1 MLLVNH
7 RRSLKTVVAITLAA
21 TLAAAC
27 KAESTGQASAA
38 QATPPQ
44 GVSQG
49 VAQGTTQN
57 APHGAPE
64 QGAPPGAARDSAGGA
79 RGGSRGN
86 GGGSGGRAASAITLA
101 STDVAVVKRETIEAG
116 IPITG
121 DLHPIETISVRA
133 RIEGDLMGVFVRE
146 GERVSAGQLLTRFE
160 SSEQE
165 TSQSSAEADV
175 SSAKSDLATAQW
187 NLDQS
192 RDLFKAGAIAERDL
206 KVAEQTV
213 ESAKARLAA
222 ANSKLTSTSNVIR
235 DTRVLAPT
243 AGVIDKRLVQNGERV
258 TRGQQLFSLVRNDA
272 LELAAA
278 VPAKQATA
286 VRPGQ
291 VVHFVADARNF
302 DGTVARV
309 SPTIDPT
316 TRAVT
321 VYVTIPNRDGAL
333 KGGTFASGRVVQRTI
348 SGAIVVPSSA
358 LRQAQEN
365 GQTFVYRIANRA
377 VDAAQIQLGVIDERV
392 GKAEVLSGLN
402 EGDRVIVG
410 NVGIL
415 GRGMQVTVLG
425 SEDQGGSRPN
435 GRRGGRAGGRGAGGR
450 GQPNSTP

>member
-1 MLLVNH
+1 VLHVNH
-7 RRSLKTVVAITLAA
+7 KRSHTTFVASALAA
-21 TLAAAC
+21 LTIAAGC
-27 KAESTGQASAA
+27 KGDSAGQASAA
-38 QATPPQ
+38 PT
-44 GVSQG
+44 S
-49 VAQGTTQN
+49 
-57 APHGAPE
+57 GAP
-64 QGAPPGAARDSAGGA
+64 GASQAGATRDTAGGA
-79 RGGSRGN
+79 KGGGSRG
-86 GGGSGGRAASAITLA
+86 GGGGGGGRPASSITLA
-101 STDVAVVKRETIEAG
+101 SSDVAVVKRETIEAG

-121 DLHPIETISVRA
+121 DLHPIETIGVRA
-133 RIEGDLMGVFVRE
+133 RIEGDIVGVFVRE
-146 GERVSAGQLLTRFE
+146 GERVSAGQLLARFE

-165 TSQSSAEADV
+165 TTQASADADV

-222 ANSKLTSTSNVIR
+222 ANSRLKSTSNVTR
-235 DTRVLAPT
+235 DTRVLAPAT
-243 AGVIDKRLVQNGERV
+243 GVIEKRLVQNGERV

-291 VVHFVADARNF
+291 VVHFVADARPF

-316 TRAVT
+316 TRAIT

-333 KGGTFASGRVVQRTI
+333 KGGTFAAGRVVQRTI
-348 SGAIVVPSSA
+348 GDAIVVPTPA
-358 LRQAQEN
+358 LRQSQEN
-365 GQTFVYRIANRA
+365 GQTFVYRVANRA
-377 VDAAQIQLGVIDERV
+377 VDAAQIQLGVIDERG
-392 GKAEVLSGLN
+392 GKAEVLSGLS

-425 SEDQGGSRPN
+425 TDDQGGPG
-435 GRRGGRAGGRGAGGR
+435 GRRGGRAGSGRGGSGR
-450 GQPNSTP
+450 GKQNPTP

>member
-1 MLLVNH
+1 MLLV
-7 RRSLKTVVAITLAA
+7 A

-27 KAESTGQASAA
+27 KGDSAGQANAA
-38 QATPPQ
+38 PADPQKGAGQQA
-44 GVSQG
+44 S
-49 VAQGTTQN
+49 
-57 APHGAPE
+57 GAP
-64 QGAPPGAARDSAGGA
+64 RDSAGGA
-79 RGGSRGN
+79 RGGSRG
-86 GGGSGGRAASAITLA
+86 GGRAASAITLA
-101 STDVAVVKRETIEAG
+101 ASDVAVVKRETIEAG

-121 DLHPIETISVRA
+121 DLRPIETISVRA
-133 RIEGDLMGVFVRE
+133 RIEGDLVGVFVRE
-146 GERVSAGQLLTRFE
+146 GERVAAGQLLARFE

-175 SSAKSDLATAQW
+175 SSASSDLATAQW

-222 ANSKLTSTSNVIR
+222 ANARLKSTSNVSR
-235 DTRVLAPT
+235 DTRVVAPA
-243 AGVIDKRLVQNGERV
+243 AGIIDKRLVQNGERV

-286 VRPGQ
+286 VAPGQ
-291 VVHFVADARNF
+291 VVHFVADARSF
-302 DGTVARV
+302 DGRVARV
-309 SPTIDPT
+309 SPTVDPT

-348 SGAIVVPSSA
+348 GGAIVVPTPA
-358 LRQAQEN
+358 LRQSQEN
-365 GQTFVYRIANRA
+365 GQAFVYRIANRA
-377 VDAAQIQLGVIDERV
+377 VDAAQIQLGVIDERA

-425 SEDQGGSRPN
+425 TEDQGGSN
-435 GRRGGRAGGRGAGGR
+435 GGSRRGGRGGGAGGR
-450 GQPNSTP
+450 GRGQQTPTR

>member
-1 MLLVNH
+1 MNH
-7 RRSLKTVVAITLAA
+7 RRSLNRLGAIALTAA
-21 TLAAAC
+21 LTAAC
-27 KAESTGQASAA
+27 KADSASQASAA
-38 QATPPQ
+38 PATPP
-44 GVSQG
+44 
-49 VAQGTTQN
+49 A
-57 APHGAPE
+57 GAPRE
-64 QGAPPGAARDSAGGA
+64 TTTAARGAG
-79 RGGSRGN
+79 RGGP
-86 GGGSGGRAASAITLA
+86 GGRPASAITLA
-101 STDVAVVKRETIEAG
+101 ATDVAVVKRESIEAG

-121 DLHPIETISVRA
+121 DLRPIETIDVRA
-133 RIEGDLMGVFVRE
+133 RIEGDLVGVYVRE
-146 GERVSAGQLLTRFE
+146 GERVSAGQVLARFE

-165 TSQSSAEADV
+165 TTQSSAEADV

-222 ANSKLTSTSNVIR
+222 ANARLKSTSNVIR
-235 DTRVLAPT
+235 DTRVLAP
-243 AGVIDKRLVQNGERV
+243 ASGIIEKRLVQNGERV

-278 VPAKQATA
+278 VPARQATA
-286 VRPGQ
+286 VKPGQ
-291 VVHFVADARNF
+291 MVHFVADARSF

-321 VYVTIPNRDGAL
+321 VYVTIPNRNGEL

-348 SGAIVVPSSA
+348 NGAIVVPTPA
-358 LRQAQEN
+358 LRQSSEN
-365 GQTFVYRIANRA
+365 GQAFVYRIANRA
-377 VDAAQIQLGVIDERV
+377 VDAAQIQLGVIDERA

-425 SEDQGGSRPN
+425 SDDQGGSGPGGRRN
-435 GRRGGRAGGRGAGGR
+435 GRGRGTGGRGMAGR
-450 GQPNSTP
+450 AQQSPTR

>member
-1 MLLVNH
+1 
-7 RRSLKTVVAITLAA
+7 
-21 TLAAAC
+21 
-27 KAESTGQASAA
+27 
-38 QATPPQ
+38 
-44 GVSQG
+44 
-49 VAQGTTQN
+49 
-57 APHGAPE
+57 
-64 QGAPPGAARDSAGGA
+64 
-79 RGGSRGN
+79 
-86 GGGSGGRAASAITLA
+86 
-101 STDVAVVKRETIEAG
+101 VKRETIEAG

-121 DLHPIETISVRA
+121 DLHPIETIAVRA
-133 RIEGDLMGVFVRE
+133 RIEGDLTGVLVRE
-146 GERVSAGQLLTRFE
+146 GERVAAVQVLAQFE

-165 TSQSSAEADV
+165 TTQSSAEADV
-175 SSAKSDLATAQW
+175 SSAQSDLATAQW

-222 ANSKLTSTSNVIR
+222 AVSRLKSTSNVIR
-235 DTRVLAPT
+235 DTRVLAPA
-243 AGVIDKRLVQNGERV
+243 AGIIDKRLVQNGERV
-258 TRGQQLFSLVRNDA
+258 TRGQQLFSLVRNSV

-286 VRPGQ
+286 VVPGQ
-291 VVHFVADARNF
+291 VVHFIADARDF

-348 SGAIVVPSSA
+348 SGAMVVPTSA
-358 LRQAQEN
+358 LRQSAEN
-365 GQTFVYRIANRA
+365 GQAYVYRIVNRA
-377 VDAAQIQLGVIDERV
+377 VDAAQVQLGVIDERV
-392 GKAEVLSGLN
+392 GKAEVLSGLAD
-402 EGDRVIVG
+402 GDREIVG

-425 SEDQGGSRPN
+425 GEDQGGSSASS
-435 GRRGGRAGGRGAGGR
+435 RRGGRGGRGR
-450 GQPNSTP
+450 GQQGTTP

>member
-1 MLLVNH
+1 M
-7 RRSLKTVVAITLAA
+7 LAA

-27 KAESTGQASAA
+27 TGESTGQANAA
-38 QATPPQ
+38 PADPQKGAGQQA
-44 GVSQG
+44 
-49 VAQGTTQN
+49 A
-57 APHGAPE
+57 GAP
-64 QGAPPGAARDSAGGA
+64 RDSAGAA
-79 RGGSRGN
+79 RGGQRG
-86 GGGSGGRAASAITLA
+86 GTPGRAASAITLA
-101 STDVAVVKRETIEAG
+101 ASDVAVVKRETIEAG

-121 DLHPIETISVRA
+121 DLRPIETISVRA
-133 RIEGDLMGVFVRE
+133 RIEGDLTGVFVRE
-146 GERVSAGQLLTRFE
+146 GEPVSAGQLLARFE

-175 SSAKSDLATAQW
+175 SSASSDLATAQW

-222 ANSKLTSTSNVIR
+222 ANARLKSTSNVIR
-235 DTRVLAPT
+235 DTRVVAPA
-243 AGVIDKRLVQNGERV
+243 AGIIEKRLVQNGERV

-278 VPAKQATA
+278 VPAKEATA

-291 VVHFVADARNF
+291 VVHFVADGRSF
-302 DGTVARV
+302 DGRVARV

-316 TRAVT
+316 TRAIT
-321 VYVTIPNRDGAL
+321 VYVAVPNRDGAL

-348 SGAIVVPSSA
+348 SGAVVVPTPA
-358 LRQAQEN
+358 LRQSQEN
-365 GQTFVYRIANRA
+365 GQTFVYRIANRV
-377 VDAAQIQLGVIDERV
+377 VDAAQIQLGVIDERA

-425 SEDQGGSRPN
+425 SEDQGGSS
-435 GRRGGRAGGRGAGGR
+435 GGSRRGGRGDAARGR
-450 GQPNSTP
+450 GQQTPTR